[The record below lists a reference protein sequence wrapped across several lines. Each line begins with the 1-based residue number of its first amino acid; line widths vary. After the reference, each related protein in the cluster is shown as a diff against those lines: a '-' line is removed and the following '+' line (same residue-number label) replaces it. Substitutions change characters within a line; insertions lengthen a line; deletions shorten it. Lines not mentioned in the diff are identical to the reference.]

1 MGLAE
6 TSTCESEREEITMDR
21 EIKTIISVEEALG
34 HIMPHFHALEPE
46 EADIIGSLDRVLAD
60 DIYSDMNIPPFA
72 NSAMDGYAV
81 RSQDLR
87 GASRD
92 HPIELQVIGNL
103 AAGYASELVVEQ
115 GTALRIMTGAPLPKG
130 SDAVV
135 RFEDTSE
142 GLSSEKWDERQKT
155 DKIRVFVEPLPGEN
169 VRPLGEDVRAGE
181 LVLRKGTVIRPAEI
195 GVIASLGLPTVCVVR
210 RPRVAVLATGDE
222 LVAIDQPL
230 QPGKIR
236 NSNEYSISAL
246 VLKYGGIPVRLGIAR
261 DSVAHL
267 TSKIREGIANGIDLF
282 LTSAG
287 VSVGDYDVVK
297 DVLNREGEMHFWQ
310 VRMKP
315 GKPLAFGVINEV
327 PLMGLPG
334 NPVSS
339 MVSFEQFA
347 RPAILKMQ
355 GITKLIKP
363 TVEAILE
370 EDVRNSGRRGYVRV
384 VLSRCD
390 DGWSVRTTGGQG
402 SGVLTSMVRA
412 NGLAIIP
419 EDVTLVRAGE
429 RVRVQVLDWSEEE

>member
-1 MGLAE
+1 VRVVEA
-6 TSTCESEREEITMDR
+6 STNESEREEITMDR
-21 EIKTIISVEEALG
+21 QTRMMISVEEALG
-34 HIMPHFHALEPE
+34 YIMPHFHVLEPE
-46 EADIIGSLDRVLAD
+46 EVDILESLDRVLATE
-60 DIYSDMNIPPFA
+60 IYSNMDIPPFA

-87 GASRD
+87 SASQD
-92 HPIELQVIGNL
+92 NPVDLQVIGNL
-103 AAGYASELVVEQ
+103 AAGYTSNLVVEQ
-115 GTALRIMTGAPLPKG
+115 GTALRIMTGAPLPRG

-142 GLSSEKWDERQKT
+142 GLNSEKWDERKKT
-155 DKIRVFVEPLPGEN
+155 NTIRVFVEAVPSEN

-181 LVLRKGTVIRPAEI
+181 LVLENGTVIRPAEI
-195 GVIASLGLPTVCVVR
+195 GVMASLGLPTVCVVR

-222 LVAIDQPL
+222 LLAIDQHL

-246 VLKYGGIPVRLGIAR
+246 VSRYGGVPVRLGIAR
-261 DSVAHL
+261 DNIDDL
-267 TSKIREGIANGIDLF
+267 TSKIREGVAKRVDLF

-297 DVLNREGEMHFWQ
+297 DVLSREGEMHFWQ
-310 VRMKP
+310 VCMKP
-315 GKPLAFGVINEV
+315 GKPLAFGVVNEV

-355 GITKLIKP
+355 GKTKLVKP
-363 TVEAILE
+363 TVEAILT

-384 VLSRCD
+384 VLTRGD
-390 DGWSVRTTGGQG
+390 DGWSVRITGGQG

-419 EDVTLVRAGE
+419 EDVTFVRAGE
-429 RVRVQVLDWSEEE
+429 RVRVQVLDWNEVE